1 MALADN
7 KSSFLPPAV
16 IRKMAN
22 DLSFLPTWIAEPS
35 DIVIVDSVE
44 RAEIFRDSIYN
55 KVKKKVGEGVCFASF
70 KEPFKNVCSRLS
82 IDVDNAELAPWG
94 WDGYI
99 KRKFEKWGVPQSM
112 LPTDEELEGI
122 RNLSSRRVAV
132 KMMPLVA
139 DAIGRD
145 FCVGES
151 FVITS
156 LEEFFPLAEKYEG
169 VMMKM
174 PWSSSGKGL
183 NYCYSTNITEKV
195 KGWINNVI
203 EKQGCCIVEPL
214 YNKFGDY
221 ALEFKVSE
229 GKVSFLGY
237 SKFDTANQGTYQGNV
252 LMTDKEIEDYMCYI
266 LGVDV
271 DKIRTVRK
279 VVEENVRNLIAPY
292 YNGVLGVDM
301 MIVRDYEKG
310 DFLHPCVEVNL
321 RNNMGILAHEL
332 KSRWITNAERFDI
345 HYNNFIP
352 NDKELEY
359 IPLVPEHDKSKY
371 TARVYLQDK
380 NWFDNVIFG

>member
-1 MALADN
+1 
-7 KSSFLPPAV
+7 
-16 IRKMAN
+16 
-22 DLSFLPTWIAEPS
+22 
-35 DIVIVDSVE
+35 
-44 RAEIFRDSIYN
+44 
-55 KVKKKVGEGVCFASF
+55 
-70 KEPFKNVCSRLS
+70 
-82 IDVDNAELAPWG
+82 
-94 WDGYI
+94 
-99 KRKFEKWGVPQSM
+99 
-112 LPTDEELEGI
+112 
-122 RNLSSRRVAV
+122 
-132 KMMPLVA
+132 
-139 DAIGRD
+139 
-145 FCVGES
+145 
-151 FVITS
+151 
-156 LEEFFPLAEKYEG
+156 
-169 VMMKM
+169 
-174 PWSSSGKGL
+174 
-183 NYCYSTNITEKV
+183 
-195 KGWINNVI
+195 
-203 EKQGCCIVEPL
+203 
-214 YNKFGDY
+214 
-221 ALEFKVSE
+221 
-229 GKVSFLGY
+229 
-237 SKFDTANQGTYQGNV
+237 
-252 LMTDKEIEDYMCYI
+252 MTDKEIEDYMCYI

>member
-22 DLSFLPTWIAEPS
+22 DLSFLPTWIAEPG

-44 RAEIFRDSIYN
+44 RTEIFRDSIYN

-122 RNLSSRRVAV
+122 RNLSSRRTAV
-132 KMMPLVA
+132 QMLPQIV

-145 FCVGES
+145 FCIGES

-279 VVEENVRNLIAPY
+279 VV
-292 YNGVLGVDM
+292 
-301 MIVRDYEKG
+301 YEKG

-371 TARVYLQDK
+371 TARAYLQDK